1 MKKFELEK
9 GGSMIKKVF
18 TAVVMVLLVIYV
30 FTNKS
35 DAAEFQEYKEVNFN
49 DYGIVKVADK
59 NESLNDLQEHTNPG
73 QANSLMDNGTVT
85 TYGDGGSAQPKISTS
100 NIVTEATTAI
110 VGAFVY
116 FITVCIIS
124 PFLAMVANGN
134 GLAFWEADLTNGDL
148 FFNIGKVLTNQ
159 YELFDISYLIGG
171 EPKKSEI
178 KSMMVDGFQKEIP
191 NWYIGVRN
199 LAVALSLVALIYIG
213 IRMALSV
220 AVDERAKYK
229 KMFTGWVEGLI
240 LMFVMQYIIIAAI
253 RTNQLIV
260 NILTEAGEVSNQKLW
275 VFEFMST
282 FNCMTLMWSSMGER
296 IVYSV
301 LLITLTMIQIKFFI
315 FYFQRVL
322 KVALYIIISP
332 LVCMTYAIDKA
343 GDGRAQ
349 GFNTW
354 LKEFM
359 MTIFIQPLHL
369 VIYVVFVYAAGY
381 IGVEYPILSIMFLIL
396 LDQSEKLIKRMFN
409 VSPKGKRL
417 HDIKAMK
424 MVKKAVG
431 E

>member
-1 MKKFELEK
+1 MKKIELEK

-49 DYGIVKVADK
+49 DYGIIKVADK

>member
-59 NESLNDLQEHTNPG
+59 NESLNDLQEHTNEN
-73 QANSLMDNGTVT
+73 QAKSLEEKGTVT
-85 TYGDGGSAQPKISTS
+85 TYGGNGSAQPKISTS

>member
-1 MKKFELEK
+1 MKNFELEK
-9 GGSMIKKVF
+9 GGGMIKKVF

>member
-85 TYGDGGSAQPKISTS
+85 THGDGGSAQPKISTS

-369 VIYVVFVYAAGY
+369 VIYVIFVYAAGY

>member
-73 QANSLMDNGTVT
+73 QANSLMDNGTVS

-229 KMFTGWVEGLI
+229 KMFTGWIEGLI

-253 RTNQLIV
+253 RANQLIV

>member
-35 DAAEFQEYKEVNFN
+35 DAAEFQEYKEVDFN

-59 NESLNDLQEHTNPG
+59 NESLNDLQEHTNEN
-73 QANSLMDNGTVT
+73 QAKSLEEKGTVT
-85 TYGDGGSAQPKISTS
+85 TYGGNGSAQPKISTS

>member
-59 NESLNDLQEHTNPG
+59 NESINDLQEHTNPG

>member
-1 MKKFELEK
+1 MKNFELEK

-59 NESLNDLQEHTNPG
+59 NESINDLQEHTNPG

>member
-59 NESLNDLQEHTNPG
+59 NESLNDLQEHTNEN
-73 QANSLMDNGTVT
+73 QAKSLEEKGTVT
-85 TYGDGGSAQPKISTS
+85 TYGGNGSAQPKISTT

>member
-1 MKKFELEK
+1 MKKFELKK
-9 GGSMIKKVF
+9 GGSMIKKIF
-18 TAVVMVLLVIYV
+18 TAIVMVLVVIYI

-35 DAAEFQEYKEVNFN
+35 DAADFQKYKEVNFN
-49 DYGIVKVADK
+49 DYGIVKVAEEGV
-59 NESLNDLQEHTNPG
+59 NELQQHTKED
-73 QANSLMDNGTVT
+73 QANSLEQNGTVT
-85 TYGDGGSAQPKISTS
+85 TYGGGGSAQPKISTT

-110 VGAFVY
+110 VGLFVY
-116 FITVCIIS
+116 VITMGIIS
-124 PFLAMVANGN
+124 PFLALIANGN
-134 GLAFWEADLTNGDL
+134 GGAFWEADVTNGDY
-148 FFNIGKVLTNQ
+148 FFNVGKVLTNQ
-159 YELFDISYLIGG
+159 YELFDISYLISG
-171 EPKKSEI
+171 EPSKKEI
-178 KSMMVDGFQKEIP
+178 KTMMVDGFQKQIP
-191 NWYIGVRN
+191 NWYLGVRN
-199 LAVALSLVALIYIG
+199 LALALSIVVLIYIG

-229 KMFTGWVEGLI
+229 KMFTGWIEGII
-240 LMFVMQYIIIAAI
+240 LMFVMHYIIIGALQV
-253 RTNQLIV
+253 NKLLV
-260 NILTEAGEVSNQKLW
+260 NILTEAGKVNGKTVW
-275 VFEFMST
+275 IFEFMSQ

-301 LLITLTMIQIKFFI
+301 LLIALTMIQIKFFV

-322 KVALYIIISP
+322 KIALYIIISP

-349 GFNTW
+349 GFNNW

-359 MTIFIQPLHL
+359 MTIFIQPIHL
-369 VIYVVFVYAAGY
+369 IIYVVFVYSAGF
-381 IGVEYPILSIMFLIL
+381 IAVEYPVLGVMFLLL

-409 VSPKGKRL
+409 VSPKGKKL

>member
-18 TAVVMVLLVIYV
+18 TAVVMVLLVIHV

-35 DAAEFQEYKEVNFN
+35 DAADFQEYKEVNLN
-49 DYGIVKVADK
+49 DYGIIKVADK
-59 NESLNDLQEHTNPG
+59 NESLNDLQEHTNEN
-73 QANSLMDNGTVT
+73 QANSLEEKGTVT
-85 TYGDGGSAQPKISTS
+85 TYGGNGSAQPKISTT
-100 NIVTEATTAI
+100 NISTEATTAI
-110 VGAFVY
+110 VGMFVY
-116 FITVCIIS
+116 YITTYIIS

-134 GLAFWEADLTNGDL
+134 GLAFWEADILNGDL

-159 YELFDISYLIGG
+159 YELFDISFLIGG

-229 KMFTGWVEGLI
+229 KMFTGWIEGLI

-253 RTNQLIV
+253 RANQLIV
-260 NILTEAGEVSNQKLW
+260 NIITEAGEVSNQKLW
-275 VFEFMST
+275 LFEFMSQ
-282 FNCMTLMWSSMGER
+282 FNCITLMWSSMGER
-296 IVYSV
+296 IVYSI
-301 LLITLTMIQIKFFI
+301 LLITLIMIQIKFFI

-369 VIYVVFVYAAGY
+369 VIYVIFVYTAGY

>member
-35 DAAEFQEYKEVNFN
+35 DAAEFQECKEVNFN

-59 NESLNDLQEHTNPG
+59 NESLNDLQGHTNEN
-73 QANSLMDNGTVT
+73 QAKSLEEKGTVT
-85 TYGDGGSAQPKISTS
+85 TYGGNGSAQPKISTS

-253 RTNQLIV
+253 RANQLIV

>member
-59 NESLNDLQEHTNPG
+59 NESLNDLQEHTNEN
-73 QANSLMDNGTVT
+73 QAKSLEEKGTVT
-85 TYGDGGSAQPKISTS
+85 TYGGNGSAQPKISTS

-369 VIYVVFVYAAGY
+369 VIYVIFVYAAGY